1 MSGHSSF
8 LRRRK
13 LESNI
18 KGPQDLAG
26 KVIGADRG
34 STSEEYLTGANLAI
48 SGRYRNSAEM
58 FADLD
63 RGVLEA
69 VVHDL
74 PALHYHAGTE
84 GKGKVKIV
92 GKMFDKQDYGFL
104 LPEDSPLKEPID
116 WALLRLMENGTIG
129 AIHDKWFAAAE
140 EQR

>member
-84 GKGKVKIV
+84 GQGKVKNRR
-92 GKMFDKQDYGFL
+92 QDV
-104 LPEDSPLKEPID
+104 
-116 WALLRLMENGTIG
+116 R
-129 AIHDKWFAAAE
+129 
-140 EQR
+140 